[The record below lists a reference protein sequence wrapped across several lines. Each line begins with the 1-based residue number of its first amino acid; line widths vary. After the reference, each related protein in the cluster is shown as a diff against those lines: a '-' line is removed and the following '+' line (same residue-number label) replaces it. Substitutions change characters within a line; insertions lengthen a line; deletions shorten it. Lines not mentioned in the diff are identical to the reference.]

1 MKVFDVIPKG
11 FFSILS
17 GKNRDIYSEM
27 ILVVRQEYKRSTHVD
42 KNILLDQM
50 VDRLSE
56 LNLLMDVEAKAVEM
70 SEFLQFSK
78 LIQAMLETGLRLEQE
93 AFLLEKIEG

>member
-1 MKVFDVIPKG
+1 MKVFYVIPKG

-27 ILVVRQEYKRSTHVD
+27 LLIVRQEYKRATHVD

-56 LNLLMDVEAKAVEM
+56 LNLLLDVEAEILEISGTAGED
-70 SEFLQFSK
+70 SE
-78 LIQAMLETGLRLEQE
+78 ETNN
-93 AFLLEKIEG
+93 K